1 MMHFKNISPCRRLCL
16 KSKIT
21 VNICSKMNVHFLN
34 YVNSLNKCLATKTAN
49 RILFSTSKN
58 ADYVNYVKEINNF
71 IDAFQKNSDD
81 SSSSGENILS
91 ILQKIKNEKKY
102 EQNEDLMEIISSIKL
117 LIEKRVRPVIVND
130 GGDIKFICFD
140 VDHGIVYVQL
150 EGACVTCSQSE
161 ITLQYMIKNMLTY
174 YISEIKEIKNVSK
187 NGIIL

>member
-16 KSKIT
+16 KGKIT

-34 YVNSLNKCLATKTAN
+34 YVDSLNKCLARKTAN
-49 RILFSTSKN
+49 RILFSISKN
-58 ADYVNYVKEINNF
+58 ADYVNYVNEINNF

-81 SSSSGENILS
+81 SSSTGENILS

-140 VDHGIVYVQL
+140 IDDGIVYVQL

-187 NGIIL
+187 NGNIL

>member
-1 MMHFKNISPCRRLCL
+1 
-16 KSKIT
+16 
-21 VNICSKMNVHFLN
+21 MNMHFLN
-34 YVNSLNKCLATKTAN
+34 YVVSLNKCLATKTAN

-58 ADYVNYVKEINNF
+58 ADYVNYVNEINNF

-140 VDHGIVYVQL
+140 IDDGIVYVQL

>member
-1 MMHFKNISPCRRLCL
+1 
-16 KSKIT
+16 
-21 VNICSKMNVHFLN
+21 MNVHFLN
-34 YVNSLNKCLATKTAN
+34 YVDSLNKCLATKNAN

-58 ADYVNYVKEINNF
+58 ADYVKYVNEINNF
-71 IDAFQKNSDD
+71 IDTFEKNSDD

-140 VDHGIVYVQL
+140 VDDGT
-150 EGACVTCSQSE
+150 ATTPTS
-161 ITLQYMIKNMLTY
+161 
-174 YISEIKEIKNVSK
+174 VSMY
-187 NGIIL
+187 